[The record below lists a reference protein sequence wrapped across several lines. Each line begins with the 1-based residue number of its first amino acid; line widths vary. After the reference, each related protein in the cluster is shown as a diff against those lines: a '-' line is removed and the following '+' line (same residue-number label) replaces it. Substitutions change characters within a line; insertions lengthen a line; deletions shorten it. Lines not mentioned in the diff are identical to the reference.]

1 MPTLDAA
8 ATATARCAATGAA
21 RERRW
26 KATAA
31 VGETA
36 PSRPGA
42 AAWSPSVAA
51 TASTGSAGLSGHS
64 ASAGAPRLPASAGAA
79 RLLVDEDERPLV
91 VVVPP
96 LIKANRFF
104 LALAHHAHHAAGDGA
119 AEPGTRCRRPGAK
132 SSRGRASAAAL
143 PRTCAERLRSGR
155 TAARPTHGL
164 PTLAG
169 DAAAGRNRDE
179 VFTGDRVF
187 EFLADVTALDQDVD
201 AGRQR
206 LGLRVVEPNRADVL
220 LPAEDELGFLLALRL
235 VTPHGHRDRHQHR
248 HHGKRHEQRRHRV
261 ACLAG
266 SQTRSFL
273 TP

>member
-21 RERRW
+21 RGERRW
-26 KATAA
+26 KAAVA

-36 PSRPGA
+36 SSGSGA
-42 AAWSPSVAA
+42 AAWPPSVAA
-51 TASTGSAGLSGHS
+51 TGSAGLSGHS

-91 VVVPP
+91 VMVPP
-96 LIKANRFF
+96 LVEANRFF
-104 LALAHHAHHAAGDGA
+104 LALAHHAHHAAGHGA
-119 AEPGTRCRRPGAK
+119 AEPGARGRRAGAK
-132 SSRGRASAAAL
+132 PSSR
-143 PRTCAERLRSGR
+143 R
-155 TAARPTHGL
+155 TAAARLRAAGAGL
-164 PTLAG
+164 PATGAAAAGRLPALAG

-179 VFTGDRVF
+179 VFAGDRVF

-201 AGRQR
+201 AGGQR
-206 LGLRVVEPNRADVL
+206 LGLRVVEPNRADIL
-220 LPAEDELGFLLALRL
+220 LPAEDELGFFLALRL

-261 ACLAG
+261 ACLAR
-266 SQTRSFL
+266 SQTRSCL